1 MAALRSNQDTTGE
14 RCAEPALR
22 HRVATAALTP
32 RARRCIAPV
41 LPPCTVSAVQFSSL
55 TFSTLGVVRL
65 ATRKGKRNEG
75 GRVNRPEEKSLI
87 RRAAEGSA

>member
-55 TFSTLGVVRL
+55 TFSTCGAVREPPL
-65 ATRKGKRNEG
+65 RLPAIATLLN
-75 GRVNRPEEKSLI
+75 
-87 RRAAEGSA
+87 AEP